1 MISIHLF
8 TKRSLSMTLKGHL
21 AGHQFSFLLIHIV
34 VLMQLIN
41 EGKAFINDLHQ
52 VFTFLFQKLKN
63 MGR

>member
-1 MISIHLF
+1 
-8 TKRSLSMTLKGHL
+8 MTLKGHP